1 MTRLSPNDEFL
12 DYMTL
17 VDLGQSEVGEARK
30 GKQLGRLLALARR
43 HALLILMVI
52 LPTTFASVY
61 YGVIASPQYASE
73 TRFVVR
79 SPNRNAAGMLSG
91 FLQSTGFVRAQDDSY
106 VIMEYIESRAA
117 LTTLEET
124 SDLRAMLSRPEAD
137 FLTRFPRPWGGTT
150 EEALYKHYLK
160 IMTIDTDSS
169 GGVTTLQ
176 VRASRPD
183 DAQKL
188 TEALLVGAETLINQL
203 NERARQDAIR
213 YAKLE
218 VADSEGRMAAV
229 QKSLTDFRNKVAM
242 VDPSKQSAVM
252 LDMIARLSDDVAKN
266 KAQYTALIQQAPQS
280 PQIQSLRSNIDA
292 METQIST
299 ERARIV
305 GGDASM
311 APLIAQYEQLL
322 LQRELGMRMLESSA
336 TSLENAKIDAQ
347 RQQLYLERIVNPNRP
362 DYALYPKRL
371 YSVLLLF
378 ALCFSAFWIVR
389 FLLNQIYDHAES

>member
-30 GKQLGRLLALARR
+30 GKQFSRLVALMRR

-52 LPTTFASVY
+52 IPTTLATVY
-61 YGVIASPQYASE
+61 YGFIASPQYASE

-106 VIMEYIESRAA
+106 VVMEYIESRAA
-117 LTTLEET
+117 VATLEEK
-124 SDLRAMLSRPEAD
+124 SDLREILSRPEAD
-137 FLTRFPRPWGGTT
+137 FLTRFPLPWSDTT

-160 IMTIDTDSS
+160 VMKIDTDSS
-169 GGVTTLQ
+169 GGVTNLEM
-176 VRASRPD
+176 RASRPE

-188 TEALLVGAETLINQL
+188 TEALLIGAETLINQL

-218 VADSEGRMAAV
+218 VVDSEARMAVV

-252 LDMIARLSDDVAKN
+252 LDMIAKLSDDVAKS
-266 KAQYTALIQQAPQS
+266 KAQYTALIQQTPQS
-280 PQIQSLRSNIDA
+280 PQIQSLRSSIDA
-292 METQIST
+292 METQISM

-336 TSLENAKIDAQ
+336 TSLENAKIEAQ

-371 YSVLLLF
+371 YSIFLIF
-378 ALCFSAFWIVR
+378 AMCFSAFWIVR
-389 FLLNQIYDHAES
+389 FLLNQIYDHAET

>member
-17 VDLGQSEVGEARK
+17 VDIGQCGVSPAQKGE
-30 GKQLGRLLALARR
+30 QLRRIKAWLRR
-43 HALLILMVI
+43 HALLIVLVI
-52 LPTTFASVY
+52 IPTTLATIY
-61 YGVIASPQYASE
+61 YGFIASPQYASE

-106 VIMEYIESRAA
+106 VVMEYMESRAA
-117 LTTLEET
+117 VSTLESA
-124 SDLRAMLSRPEAD
+124 SDLREILSRPETD
-137 FLTRFPRPWGGTT
+137 FLTRFPRPWSDGT

-160 IMTIDTDSS
+160 FMTIDTDSS
-169 GGVTTLQ
+169 GGVTTLEM
-176 VRASRPD
+176 RASRAE

-188 TEALLVGAETLINQL
+188 TEALLVGAETLINRL

-213 YAKLE
+213 FAKLE
-218 VADSEGRMAAV
+218 VTDSEKRMAEV

-242 VDPSKQSAVM
+242 IDPGKQSAAM
-252 LDMIARLSDDVAKN
+252 LDMLAKLSDEVSKS
-266 KAQYTALIQQAPQS
+266 KAQYAALIQQAPQS
-280 PQIQSLRSNIDA
+280 PQIQSLRSSIDA
-292 METQIST
+292 METQISN
-299 ERARIV
+299 ERSRIV

-311 APLIAQYEQLL
+311 APLISQYEQLL

-336 TSLENAKIDAQ
+336 TSLENAKIEAQ

-371 YSVLLLF
+371 YSIFLAF
-378 ALCFSAFWIVR
+378 AICFASFWIIR
-389 FLLNQIYDHAES
+389 FLLNQIYEHAES